1 MSRLG
6 QYFLLGGML
15 VVFQTKAV
23 RQIFQSSSF
32 LYTALGAIVLLWI
45 GAAVVSVSAQKRKK
59 RQEERQDDK
68 SLW

>member
-45 GAAVVSVSAQKRKK
+45 VAAVVSVSAQKRKK